1 MTSAIIITICV
12 LVLIAY
18 LFDISAAKTKIP
30 SVILLLVV
38 GWSVK
43 KMAQFLNIQVP
54 DLAPILPIL
63 GTIGL
68 ILIVLE
74 GSLELELNKSKLG
87 VVKKSFVIALI
98 PMLVLGG
105 LLAGALV
112 MSGEASFKTSLINV
126 LPICIISSAI
136 AIPSVRNL
144 SNKYREF
151 ITYESS
157 ISDIIGVVLFNFFLF
172 NTHIGLSSV
181 LAFSAEFVLLI
192 VISFVATAALAFLL
206 SKIKHHVKFIPIIL
220 LILLIY
226 NVAKVYHLSALVFI
240 MIVGLFLGNLDE
252 LKHNKYIQL
261 LQPEILKNEIHKF
274 TELVVEST
282 FLIRSLFFLLFGFLI
297 KTDDILNTE
306 TLLWSVA
313 IVAVILVIRAIQLY
327 ISKLPIFPLVFIA
340 PRGLITV
347 LLFLSIPASQ
357 QIQFVNSSLI
367 IQIIVISA
375 LVMMFGLLFY
385 KPNHKVEAL

>member
-18 LFDISAAKTKIP
+18 IFDISAAKTKIP
-30 SVILLLVV
+30 SVILLLLV
-38 GWSVK
+38 GWCVK
-43 KMAQFLNIQVP
+43 KSAEFFNIAIP
-54 DLAPILPIL
+54 DLQPILPIL

-74 GSLELELNKSKLG
+74 GSLELELNKQKLG
-87 VVKKSFVIALI
+87 IVKQSFIIALV
-98 PMLVLGG
+98 PMIALAC
-105 LLAGALV
+105 LLAFGLSFYKV
-112 MSGEASFKTSLINV
+112 VSFKTSLINV

-144 SNKYREF
+144 SNKNREF

-157 ISDIIGVVLFNFFLF
+157 LSDIIGVVLFNFLLF
-172 NTHIGLSSV
+172 NTHVGFSTLLGFSLEFIV
-181 LAFSAEFVLLI
+181 LI
-192 VISFVATAALAFLL
+192 IISFIATAALAYLL

-226 NVAKVYHLSALVFI
+226 NIAKVYHLSALVFI

-252 LKHNKYIQL
+252 LKSNKYIQML
-261 LQPEILKNEIHKF
+261 KPEILETEIHKF
-274 TELVVEST
+274 TELIVEST

-297 KTDDILNTE
+297 KTNDIINLE
-306 TLLWSVA
+306 TLPWSILIVVA
-313 IVAVILVIRAIQLY
+313 ILIIRAIQLSV
-327 ISKLPIFPLVFIA
+327 SKLPIFPLLFIA

-357 QIQFVNSSLI
+357 QVDFVNSSLI
-367 IQIIVISA
+367 IQIIVLSA
-375 LVMMFGLLFY
+375 FIMMLGLIMY
-385 KPNHKVEAL
+385 KSTEKATD